1 MILTALSAG
10 MGEDARVWFAHRHPP
25 DGDPEVRDVPGVVAA
40 RFLADELIEG
50 LVNTAAAGYPVPLDV
65 TVFGY
70 RADEAGAV
78 QLVPL
83 LPGTD
88 AARFVPLAELV
99 ERPVDPRGRDGDPR
113 KWTAPAGCDGTAPAA
128 AALAEAYRL
137 AAVWLT
143 GRYAARPPVV
153 VHLTAGEGLDA
164 DYARVARSLGLL
176 ATAYGPARL
185 LHVGFAPGV
194 EPTLSGGWGAEV
206 PEPWAGLFPVSAELP
221 AEDGGRPARWAV
233 SVNDWLL
240 ADAWSALFDLT
251 PADDPGGWA
260 EPDAARFDPATARGL
275 WAEKMGNTPEQWED
289 AWASDPAGGVAAVAD
304 GASTGIY
311 CRAWAGRL
319 AAAFVAARPEARDPA
334 ALAAWVEGLRAEWR
348 AGIDYEHLN
357 WSKRAK
363 VDSVGAAATL
373 LGLEVGAA
381 GDGGVRPWR
390 ACAVGDATL
399 FWVRDGQLLA
409 TFPVVAAD
417 QFGSAPLLVRS
428 NPGYKTLALA
438 AAGECRPGDRFLL
451 ATDAVAAR
459 LLKSAGGVD
468 WNHFEAVDEAAWRA
482 DLDALR
488 RANDMVNDDC
498 TLVVLAVAGDLSGR
512 TRSVS
517 DGVALEAPEAP
528 ADPPLASDPSAP
540 IDHPVPTDHPVAD
553 APGSPDD
560 PAN

>member
-1 MILTALSAG
+1 MDDPTADAPPGCLVILTALSAG

-25 DGDPEVRDVPGVVAA
+25 DGDPEVRDVPGAVAA

-65 TVFGY
+65 AVLGY

-78 QLVPL
+78 QFVPL
-83 LPGTD
+83 LPGAD
-88 AARFVPLAELV
+88 AARPVPLAGLV
-99 ERPVDPRGRDGDPR
+99 DRPVDPRGRDGDPR

-137 AAVWLT
+137 VAVWLT
-143 GRYAARPPVV
+143 GRYLARPPVV

-194 EPTLSGGWGAEV
+194 EPTLAGGWGDAL
-206 PEPWAGLFPVSAELP
+206 PGPWAGLFAVSAELP
-221 AEDGGRPARWAV
+221 AEDGGRPARRAV
-233 SVNDWLL
+233 SVNDWTL
-240 ADAWSALFDLT
+240 ADVWSALFDLA
-251 PADDPGGWA
+251 PVGDPGGWA
-260 EPDAARFDPATARGL
+260 DPDAGRFDPAAARGL

-289 AWASDPAGGVAAVAD
+289 AFASDPAGGVAAVAD

-311 CRAWAGRL
+311 CRAWADRL
-319 AAAFVAARPEARDPA
+319 AAAFVATRPEVRDPA
-334 ALAAWVEGLRAEWR
+334 ALAAWVDGLRAEWR
-348 AGIDYEHLN
+348 AGIDYDNLN
-357 WSKRAK
+357 WSKKAK

-373 LGLEVGAA
+373 LGLEVGPARD
-381 GDGGVRPWR
+381 DGARPWR
-390 ACAVGDATL
+390 AAAVGDATL
-399 FWVRDGQLLA
+399 FWVRGGDLVA

-428 NPGYKTLALA
+428 NPGYKTLPLA
-438 AAGECRPGDRFLL
+438 AAGECRPGDRFFL

-468 WNHFEAVDEAAWRA
+468 WGHFETVDEAAWRA

-498 TLVVLAVAGDLSGR
+498 TLVVLAVAPSVRAGR
-512 TRSVS
+512 VS
-517 DGVALEAPEAP
+517 DGPPSEPE
-528 ADPPLASDPSAP
+528 PPEQ
-540 IDHPVPTDHPVAD
+540 TVAD
-553 APGSPDD
+553 ASGSDD
-560 PAN
+560 PYADD